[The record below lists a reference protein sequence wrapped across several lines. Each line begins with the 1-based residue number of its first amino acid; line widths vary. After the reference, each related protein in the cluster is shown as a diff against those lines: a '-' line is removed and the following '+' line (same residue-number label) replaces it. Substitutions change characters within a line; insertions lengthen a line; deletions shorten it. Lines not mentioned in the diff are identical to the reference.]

1 MLSLNAIEVVQ
12 KDDKEALASYSISWQ
27 PPLYLGGLNLADIKY
42 NVIISKKD
50 NRGII
55 TTDTTNNTYFRIPI
69 LVHVKPTLIKTLHI
83 KVFTINTQV
92 ESKYL
97 PSNVLIKAIYNRYDL
112 INTAIGKLC
121 TCECTFKAN
130 IA

>member
-55 TTDTTNNTYFRIPI
+55 
-69 LVHVKPTLIKTLHI
+69 
-83 KVFTINTQV
+83 
-92 ESKYL
+92 
-97 PSNVLIKAIYNRYDL
+97 A
-112 INTAIGKLC
+112 
-121 TCECTFKAN
+121 
-130 IA
+130 